1 MVVKVGEINGL
12 RGSVV
17 MGYTYWERLKIN
29 LVFIKPGEVMAT
41 VEGFY
46 ATGAGD
52 HLPATSAYK
61 YIDNDY
67 PVHFKFYKSNV
78 VRRFATTINVKQ
90 IRYETICS

>member
-1 MVVKVGEINGL
+1 
-12 RGSVV
+12 

-61 YIDNDY
+61 SIDNDY
-67 PVHFKFYKSNV
+67 PVDISSFTKATL
-78 VRRFATTINVKQ
+78 FADLQ
-90 IRYETICS
+90 QQ

>member
-1 MVVKVGEINGL
+1 
-12 RGSVV
+12 
-17 MGYTYWERLKIN
+17 MGYTYCERLKIN

-46 ATGAGD
+46 ATGTGD

-67 PVHFKFYKSNV
+67 PVDISNFTKTTL
-78 VRRFATTINVKQ
+78 FADLQ
-90 IRYETICS
+90 QQ